1 MRLPYFQHKKRGI
14 SLLTVHKKED
24 GHANIEVKREDI

>member
-14 SLLTVHKKED
+14 SLTVYKKED
-24 GHANIEVKREDI
+24 GHANIEVKRDT